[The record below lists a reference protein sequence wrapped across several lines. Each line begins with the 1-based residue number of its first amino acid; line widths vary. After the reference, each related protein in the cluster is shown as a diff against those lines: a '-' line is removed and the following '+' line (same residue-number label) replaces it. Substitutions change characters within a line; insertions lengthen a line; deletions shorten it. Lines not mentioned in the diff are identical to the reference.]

1 MAAAA
6 LDRLV
11 AGGPP
16 EAVASG
22 FTYTE
27 GPVWHAP
34 SAALLFHDIPSDRRL
49 RWSAAAGLET
59 VAHPT
64 GKGNGMALDR
74 AGRLLVCESGA
85 HRVVRHEPDGAV
97 TVLAERYEGRELNS
111 PNDLAVHS
119 GGDVYF
125 TDPAYGRIPVYG
137 VERPRELDVQGV
149 YRVRAGDGA
158 LELLCD
164 DFAQPNGICFS
175 PDERR
180 LYVND
185 TERAEVRAFDV
196 AADGTLRDGAILHAP
211 VGPALAFE
219 DARRN
224 VLPHG
229 FVDGMKCDERGNV
242 YVTGPGGI
250 WVLDPGGD
258 RVGVVELPEDVANFA
273 WGGEDGRDLF
283 CCCRS
288 ALVRVRMRVR
298 GTA

>member
-1 MAAAA
+1 VPDVDLA
-6 LDRLV
+6 DLV
-11 AGGPP
+11 AGTAP

-22 FTYTE
+22 FAYTE
-27 GPVWHAP
+27 GPVWLAEA
-34 SAALLFHDIPSDRRL
+34 SALLFHDIPSDRRL
-49 RWSAAAGLET
+49 RWSERDGLQT
-59 VAHPT
+59 VAQPT
-64 GKGNGMALDR
+64 RKGNGMTLDR
-74 AGRLLVCESGA
+74 EGRLLVCESAA
-85 HRVVRHEPDGAV
+85 HRVVRHEPDGRV

-111 PNDLAVHS
+111 PNDIVVRS
-119 GGDVYF
+119 DGDVYF

-137 VERPRELDVQGV
+137 VERPRELDVQGLF
-149 YRVRAGDGA
+149 RIRARDGA

-164 DFAQPNGICFS
+164 DFAQPNGLCFS

-196 AADGTLRDGAILHAP
+196 AEDGTLRGDAILHAP

-224 VLPHG
+224 LLPRG
-229 FVDGMKCDERGNV
+229 FVDGMKCDALGNV

-250 WVLDPGGD
+250 WVLDPDG
-258 RVGVVELPEDVANFA
+258 RHVGIVELSEDVANFT
-273 WGGEDGRDLF
+273 WGGDDGLSLF

-288 ALVRVRMRVR
+288 ALVRVAMRVR
-298 GTA
+298 GAA